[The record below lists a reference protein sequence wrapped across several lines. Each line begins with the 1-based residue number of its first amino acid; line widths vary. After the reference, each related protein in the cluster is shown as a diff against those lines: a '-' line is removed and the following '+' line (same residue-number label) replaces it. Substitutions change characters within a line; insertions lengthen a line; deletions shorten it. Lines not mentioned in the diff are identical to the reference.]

1 MDYASELKKYL
12 TSHQTSLAIRV
23 TFSVVVPPVV
33 FYNLHAMAIGAALSI
48 GALCTSLT
56 DTPGPPH
63 HRRNGFYASIALNCI
78 TAILVGF
85 TNTWH
90 YLLGLEIVALSFL
103 FSFISIFGNRAG
115 SVGTM
120 ALLVLI
126 LFIDSSGPAIKVVET
141 ALFVALGGV
150 WYAFLSLVLYRLFP
164 YRLVQ
169 QAVGESIISTARYL
183 GIKGQFYDG
192 TVPMEAAYTELMKE
206 QVVLQDK
213 QEQVRE
219 LLFKTRRTAGDST
232 PKSRVLLMMFVD
244 SVDLFE
250 MIMSSQQDYGFLRD
264 QFDGTGI
271 LGDVSALIA
280 EMAKELED
288 IGVAV
293 QASAAYRGKS
303 RIPEMIGA
311 IKGKLDRLRAADPD
325 PSHRDGFISL
335 HHIMGNIEDIRERI
349 HRLSLYSHYDEQT
362 TAGLKGEID
371 YTRFITHQPIDLQV
385 FMDNLTPRSQA
396 FKHALRLSLAMLA
409 GYIISRFLPFGHG
422 YWILLSISVILKPLF
437 GSTKKL
443 YFQRLGGTLLG
454 AALGGV
460 ILFWVS
466 NGLALMSI
474 MIFAMI
480 VGYSMQR
487 RNYFVY
493 TVFLTIF
500 VLIAFHFLYN
510 HDFREILKDRVVD
523 TAIGS
528 LIALVA
534 GFILIPSWSQET
546 MLENMRKMI
555 RANQRYF
562 LMVARAYGGA
572 AASLTD
578 FKVARREA
586 FVALANLS
594 DNFQR
599 ILSEPR
605 SKQKNVPF
613 MHQFVVSNQMFSAH
627 TASLAYYKETLGL
640 SHLPE
645 DYTAFVRDVNVNLDN
660 ALVILGPAK
669 EDRAS
674 ARTLEPAAPN
684 QPEPR
689 SPSQPAPTAPA
700 AANQPEP
707 PAPNAPATLA
717 DPNDSALKTVSDQ
730 FVIIHTLSRDIAY
743 AVRKCEGKEAAKPVA
758 AAPLTGIS

>member
-1 MDYASELKKYL
+1 MRGVRIAARLSLFPEAVTEQVTHMDYVTELKKYI

-23 TFSVVVPPVV
+23 TFSVVIPPVV
-33 FYNLHAMAIGAALSI
+33 FYNLHEMPIGAALSI

-63 HRRNGFYASIALNCI
+63 HRRNGFYASIILNCI

-90 YLLGLEIVALSFL
+90 YLLGMEIFAFSFL
-103 FSFISIFGNRAG
+103 FSFISIFGNRAS
-115 SVGTM
+115 SVGVM

-126 LFIDSSGPAIKVVET
+126 LTIDARGPKTQVVENG
-141 ALFVALGGV
+141 LYIALGGV

-164 YRLVQ
+164 YRLAQ

-183 GIKGQFYDG
+183 RIKGQFYETD
-192 TVPMEAAYTELMKE
+192 VSIEDAYTNLMKE

-219 LLFKTRRTAGDST
+219 LLFKTRRMVNDST

-250 MIMSSQQDYGFLRD
+250 IIMSTQRDYGFLRG
-264 QFDGTGI
+264 QFDGAGI
-271 LGDVSALIA
+271 LGDISDLIVV
-280 EMAKELED
+280 MAKELED

-293 QASAAYRGKS
+293 QASTAYREES
-303 RIPEMIGA
+303 RIPELIRT
-311 IKGKLDRLRAADPD
+311 IQEKLDRLSAIDPGR
-325 PSHRDGFISL
+325 SHLEGYISL
-335 HHIMGNIEDIRERI
+335 NHVVGNIKDIRDRI

-362 TAGLKGEID
+362 TAGAKGEID
-371 YTRFITHQPIDLQV
+371 YTRFITHQPIDAQV
-385 FMDNLTPRSQA
+385 FMDNLTLRSQA
-396 FKHALRLSLAMLA
+396 FRHALRLSLAMLA

-422 YWILLSISVILKPLF
+422 YWILLSISVILKPMF

-460 ILFWVS
+460 LLFFLT
-466 NGLALMSI
+466 NGLVLMSI
-474 MIFAMI
+474 MVFTMI
-480 VGYSMQR
+480 LGYSMQR

-510 HDFREILKDRVVD
+510 HDFREIVKDRVVE

-528 LIALVA
+528 LIALLA

-555 RANQRYF
+555 LANQRYF
-562 LMVARAYGGA
+562 SIVARAYGGLVT
-572 AASLTD
+572 SLTD
-578 FKVARREA
+578 FKVARKEA

-613 MHQFVVSNQMFSAH
+613 MHQFVVSNQMYSAH
-627 TASLAYYKETLGL
+627 TASLAYYKEN
-640 SHLPE
+640 LPASYISG
-645 DYTAFVRDVNVNLDN
+645 DFATFIRDVNFHLDN
-660 ALVILGPAK
+660 ALLILGEAP
-669 EDRAS
+669 EHPSDHTDGAS
-674 ARTLEPAAPN
+674 DNAPN
-684 QPEPR
+684 VN
-689 SPSQPAPTAPA
+689 APNLTAPA
-700 AANQPEP
+700 GQPG
-707 PAPNAPATLA
+707 
-717 DPNDSALKTVSDQ
+717 DPLTASALKPIADQ
-730 FVIIHTLSRDIAY
+730 FIIIHTLSRDIEH
-743 AVRKCEGKEAAKPVA
+743 AVRKYEGKAA
-758 AAPLTGIS
+758 GR

>member
-56 DTPGPPH
+56 DIPGPPH
-63 HRRNGFYASIALNCI
+63 HRRNGFYASIVLNCI

-90 YLLGLEIVALSFL
+90 YLLGLEIVAFSFL
-103 FSFISIFGNRAG
+103 FSFISIFGNRAA

-126 LFIDSSGPAIKVVET
+126 LFIDSNSPGPKVVET

-150 WYAFLSLVLYRLFP
+150 WYAFVSLVLYRLFP
-164 YRLVQ
+164 YRLAQ
-169 QAVGESIISTARYL
+169 QAVGESIISTASYL
-183 GIKGQFYDG
+183 GIKGRFYDG
-192 TVPMEAAYTELMKE
+192 AVPLEAAYTELMKE

-219 LLFKTRRTAGDST
+219 LLFKTRSAAGDST

-264 QFDGTGI
+264 QFTGTGI
-271 LGDVSALIA
+271 LRDISALIA
-280 EMAKELED
+280 EMARELED

-293 QASAAYRGKS
+293 QASTAYRQES
-303 RIPEMIGA
+303 RVPEMITA
-311 IKGKLDRLRAADPD
+311 IKEKLDRLRATDPD

-349 HRLSLYSHYDEQT
+349 RRLSLYTHYDEQT
-362 TAGLKGEID
+362 TAGVKGDLD

-396 FKHALRLSLAMLA
+396 FKYALRLSLAMLV

-454 AALGGV
+454 AALGGTL
-460 ILFWVS
+460 LFWVS

-555 RANQRYF
+555 RANRRYF
-562 LMVARAYGGA
+562 LIVARAYGGVP
-572 AASLTD
+572 ASLTD
-578 FKVARREA
+578 FKVARKEA

-627 TASLAYYKETLGL
+627 TASLAYYKESLGL

-645 DYTAFVRDVNVNLDN
+645 DYAPFVRDVNVNLDN
-660 ALVILGPAK
+660 ALRILG
-669 EDRAS
+669 ED
-674 ARTLEPAAPN
+674 PAAPEDRESIKTA
-684 QPEPR
+684 EP
-689 SPSQPAPTAPA
+689 SAPA
-700 AANQPEP
+700 APAASALAPLDQPAT
-707 PAPNAPATLA
+707 PAPP
-717 DPNDSALKTVSDQ
+717 DSALKTVSDQ

-743 AVRKCEGKEAAKPVA
+743 AVRKYEGKEAANPVA
-758 AAPLTGIS
+758 PPPAPLTGIS